1 MDNRCT
7 LINTHLKTLSK
18 IRAWLKTWVNQYH
31 SWKYVEN
38 SCAICKLMDSIFPVK
53 WAGSFST
60 QTFYCGQNLW
70 HKIMPLGCDYFWREI
85 NISLSAFW
93 QFYIHRFP
101 SNCAHYWPPLQLQ
114 FSALQF
120 KQLCIVIQPGERTSL
135 TFPAFK
141 LNSAVK
147 NWEKSL
153 IKSKPDQ
160 DVVRRKAD
168 TNQTAYLSKSCLTS
182 YIL

>member
-1 MDNRCT
+1 
-7 LINTHLKTLSK
+7 
-18 IRAWLKTWVNQYH
+18 
-31 SWKYVEN
+31 
-38 SCAICKLMDSIFPVK
+38 MDSIFPVK

-153 IKSKPDQ
+153 IKSKADQ

-168 TNQTAYLSKSCLTS
+168 TNQTTYLSKSCLTYFNS
-182 YIL
+182 KSFTLVRKLSRCTKLVFFCSLLNVLKIFSSVFLFVCFVF